1 MNRNRDMEQ
10 VSDFLEK
17 VGKHPRLS
25 QRVSTFR
32 RCIAELGTQPS
43 EPRRL
48 ELARAAIEF
57 QYELRGAEIR
67 LTRPMHEALNV
78 FSTGAALVQDGLARR
93 LASVFKVGE
102 SAQAAT
108 PN

>member
-1 MNRNRDMEQ
+1 MEQ

-17 VGKHPRLS
+17 VEKHPRFR

-32 RCIAELGTQPS
+32 QRIAALGTQPS
-43 EPRRL
+43 EPLRI

-93 LASVFKVGE
+93 LASVFKLGE
-102 SAQAAT
+102 SVQEAAT